1 MKITLWPAVLSLAAA
16 SFVTFAAPAEA
27 RTVGSGRMATET
39 RAVSGFDAISGNASI
54 DVVVRQADKEGV
66 TVEAED
72 NILPLVETVV
82 EPSGSSGSSGQLVI
96 RFKRGESISTRK
108 DVKVTVDVVR
118 LQSVS
123 MAGSGDLV
131 VQALKTPAL
140 RVSLAG
146 SSDVNIAGLA
156 ADALDLSV
164 SGSSDIVAAGRAA
177 KVKLSIAG
185 SGDAKMRD
193 LVADDVV
200 ISIAGSGDA
209 EVHAD
214 KSLEVTAAGSGDVV
228 WRGAATQVKQR
239 IAGAGSVTKK

>member
-16 SFVTFAAPAEA
+16 SFVTFVAPAEA
-27 RTVGSGRMATET
+27 RTVGSGRMATEA

-82 EPSGSSGSSGQLVI
+82 EPSGSSGRLVI

-118 LQSVS
+118 LQAVS